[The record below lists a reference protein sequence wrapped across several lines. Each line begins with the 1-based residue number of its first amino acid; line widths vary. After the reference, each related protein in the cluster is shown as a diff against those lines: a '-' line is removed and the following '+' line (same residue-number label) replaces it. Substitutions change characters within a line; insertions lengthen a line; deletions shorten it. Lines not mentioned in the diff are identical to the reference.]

1 MNLEKSMFKKIT
13 AALGAAIIFASA
25 FASCA
30 AAPAEKNDTIDV
42 VCTVFPCYDWT
53 KQIVG
58 DADGINISYLLESGA
73 DLHNFQPTADDM
85 IKISN
90 CDVFVYVGGES
101 DKWVDDAL
109 ENAQNKNMKVINLM
123 NAVSENV
130 VEEELKEGM
139 EEESDHDDGEDSPEY
154 DEHIWLSL
162 NNAQRCV
169 SAISDGLCEADDK
182 NSTIYKE
189 NSNLYQTEL
198 QLLDRSFHTL
208 LDEKKPVLIFGDQF
222 PFRYFTEDYNLD
234 YYAAFS
240 GCSADTEASFETIIF
255 LAQKADEFNTKYIF
269 AIENSDCTIAD
280 AVIEN
285 TADKSQKIAIL
296 DSMQSASSQQIS
308 DGATY
313 LGIMKKNYEVLEEAF
328 K

>member
-1 MNLEKSMFKKIT
+1 MNLEIFMLKKIT
-13 AALGAAIIFASA
+13 AALGAAIILASA
-25 FASCA
+25 FASCD
-30 AAPAEKNDTIDV
+30 AAPTKTNDTLDV
-42 VCTVFPCYDWT
+42 VCTIFPCYDWT

-58 DADGINISYLLESGA
+58 DAPGVNITYLLENGS

-85 IKISN
+85 IKISE
-90 CDVFVYVGGES
+90 CDVFIYVGGES
-101 DKWVDDAL
+101 DEWVDDAL
-109 ENAQNKNMKVINLM
+109 ENARNSDMKVVKLM
-123 NAVSENV
+123 DVVAENT

-139 EEESDHDDGEDSPEY
+139 EQESEHDEDEDSPEY

-169 SAISDGLCEADDK
+169 SAIADELCTADNK
-182 NSTIYKE
+182 NSAIYAE
-189 NSNLYQTEL
+189 NSNLYKTEL

-208 LDEKKPVLIFGDQF
+208 LDERKPVLIFGDRF
-222 PFRYFTEDYNLD
+222 PFRYFTEDYALD
-234 YYAAFS
+234 YYAAFL

-255 LAQKADEFNTKYIF
+255 LAQKADELNAEYIF

-280 AVIEN
+280 AVIQN
-285 TADKSQKIAIL
+285 TSDKSQKIAIL
-296 DSMQSASSQQIS
+296 DSAQSVSAQQIS

-313 LGIMKKNYEVLEEAF
+313 LGIMKKNYEILEEAF